1 MTMPYLDAPTEAS
14 QRFTPADLVS
24 ACYEKDVWS
33 VVFDEGALHP
43 DFFDLSSGLAGD
55 MVQKLVNYGI
65 RAAVVVPDVTDYSR
79 SFRDFVKESNRSGPI
94 RFFGDRAAA
103 VEWIGGR

>member
-43 DFFDLSSGLAGD
+43 DVFDLSSGLAGD

-65 RAAVVVPDVTDYSR
+65 RAAVVLPDTAGYSE
-79 SFRDFVKESNRSGPI
+79 SFRDFVRESNRSGPV
-94 RFFGDRAAA
+94 RFFEDREAA
-103 VEWIGGR
+103 VTWLSGS